1 MNIFSKLFNSNG
13 KPNLNVL
20 FENENFKKFISKAE
34 DISIGYSEINIFKL
48 ENIEKEQIGYSV
60 TENGKSLVGNKSGDW
75 KKNWIVIATDNMDD
89 PIFVDIENPNLP
101 VFISEHGNGEWEQ
114 NYIAISIE
122 KFSSI
127 LSDLRNLSI
136 NRQNPVEIEKNP
148 ISETE
153 LELFLTKTKND
164 NNWMDIEYWEIFL
177 END

>member
-1 MNIFSKLFNSNG
+1 MNIFSKLFNSNER
-13 KPNLNVL
+13 PNLNVL
-20 FENENFKKFISKAE
+20 FENENFKRFISKAE
-34 DISIGYSEINIFKL
+34 DISIGYRELNIFKL

-60 TENGKSLVGNKSGDW
+60 TENGKSLVGNKNGDW

-89 PIFVDIENPNLP
+89 PIFVDTENPNLP
-101 VFISEHGNGEWEQ
+101 VFISEHDNGEWEE

-127 LSDLRNLSI
+127 LNDLRNLSI
-136 NRQNPVEIEKNP
+136 NRQNPVEIERNP

-164 NNWMDIEYWEIFL
+164 NNWMDIEYWKIFL

>member
-1 MNIFSKLFNSNG
+1 MNIFSKLFNSNER
-13 KPNLNVL
+13 PNLNVL
-20 FENENFKKFISKAE
+20 FENENFKRFISKAE

-60 TENGKSLVGNKSGDW
+60 TENGKSLVGNKNRDW
-75 KKNWIVIATDNMDD
+75 KKNWIVIGTDNMDD

-101 VFISEHGNGEWEQ
+101 VFISEHDNEEWEE

-127 LSDLRNLSI
+127 LNDLRNLSI

>member
-1 MNIFSKLFNSNG
+1 MNIFSKLFNSNE
-13 KPNLNVL
+13 KPNLNIL

-48 ENIEKEQIGYSV
+48 ESIEKEQIGDSI
-60 TENGKSLVGNKSGDW
+60 TENGKSLVGNKKGDW
-75 KKNWIVIATDNMDD
+75 KENWIVIANDNMDD

-101 VFISEHGNGEWEQ
+101 VFISQHGNGEWEE

-122 KFSSI
+122 NFLSI
-127 LSDLRNLSI
+127 LNDLRILSI
-136 NRQNPVEIEKNP
+136 NRQNPAEIKKNP

-164 NNWMDIEYWEIFL
+164 NHWMDIEYWALFL

>member
-1 MNIFSKLFNSNG
+1 MNIFSKLFNNNE

-20 FENENFKKFISKAE
+20 LENENFKRFISKAE

-60 TENGKSLVGNKSGDW
+60 TENGKSLVGNKNGDW

-101 VFISEHGNGEWEQ
+101 VFISEHDNGEWEE

-127 LSDLRNLSI
+127 LNDLRNLSI

-164 NNWMDIEYWEIFL
+164 NNWMDIEYWKIFL